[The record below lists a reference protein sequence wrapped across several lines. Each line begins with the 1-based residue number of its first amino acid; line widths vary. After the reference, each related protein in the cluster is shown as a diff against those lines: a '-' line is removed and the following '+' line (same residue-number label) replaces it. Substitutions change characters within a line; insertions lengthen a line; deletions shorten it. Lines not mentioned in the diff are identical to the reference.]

1 MLMIFIQIIG
11 CGFFFLSTIILG
23 IFLRR
28 YPSERACKTTTM
40 ALHFIAFVAFL
51 LPVFIGIF
59 YPGLST
65 YDELLGIQ
73 SLPYKPLRAAVGA
86 ILIPIAILF
95 VAISNFALLNYGH
108 GQAAFFLTKN
118 VVHGYVYKLTR
129 NPMSLGFYLGC
140 LALGFLSGSTYFTLW
155 LLIEV
160 IPAHI
165 FYLKFFEEREL
176 ELRFGKSYV
185 EYKERVPFLIPQI
198 MGSGDSRSRCG
209 KIDGP

>member
-1 MLMIFIQIIG
+1 MLMIYIQIIG
-11 CGFFFLSTIILG
+11 CGFFFLSTIVLG
-23 IFLRR
+23 IFLRK
-28 YPSERACKTTTM
+28 YPSEKVRETSTM
-40 ALHFIAFVAFL
+40 ALHFIAFVAIL
-51 LPVFIGIF
+51 LTVLIGIF
-59 YPGLST
+59 YPGLSA

-73 SLPYKPLRAAVGA
+73 SLPYRPLRAAIGA
-86 ILIPIAILF
+86 ILIPFGIFF
-95 VAISNFALLNYGH
+95 VAISNFALLNHGH

-118 VVHGYVYKLTR
+118 VVNGYVYKLTR

-198 MGSGDSRSRCG
+198 RRSRRN
-209 KIDGP
+209 KYANNNA

>member
-1 MLMIFIQIIG
+1 MLMIYIQIIG
-11 CGFFFLSTIILG
+11 CGFFFLSTIVLG
-23 IFLRR
+23 IFLRK
-28 YPSERACKTTTM
+28 YPSEKVRETSTM
-40 ALHFIAFVAFL
+40 ALHFIAFVAIL
-51 LPVFIGIF
+51 LTVLIGIF
-59 YPGLST
+59 YPGLSA
-65 YDELLGIQ
+65 YDEFLGIQ
-73 SLPYKPLRAAVGA
+73 SLPYRPLRAAIGA
-86 ILIPIAILF
+86 ILIPFGIFF
-95 VAISNFALLNYGH
+95 VAISNFALLNHGH

-118 VVHGYVYKLTR
+118 VVNGYVYKLTR

-198 MGSGDSRSRCG
+198 RRSRRN
-209 KIDGP
+209 KYANNNA